1 MTTTAPHS
9 PRPSAMARARWA
21 VADTMTVTKR
31 NLIRYVRI
39 PEALFFSTVQPIMF
53 VLLFRYV
60 FGGAIPVAGGS
71 YVNYLMPGIFVQ
83 TVIFG
88 AASTALGLAEDL
100 QSGLLERFRALP
112 MAHSAVLSGRT
123 LTDLIRNGVVIVVMT
138 AVGLAVGF
146 RPMPDVLN
154 YLLACVVMMLFA
166 FSLMWIFAI
175 VGLSAPTSET
185 AQLMTFPIIFPLTFA
200 STAFVPA
207 ASMPGWLQGFAK
219 NQPVSQ
225 AVDAARSLMVGGPYH
240 NSSSVWI
247 SIAWSIGLLIVFVPL
262 AVRRYRKAT

>member
-1 MTTTAPHS
+1 MTTSVAHS
-9 PRPSAMARARWA
+9 PRPKAMARARWA
-21 VADTMTVTKR
+21 IADTVTVTKR
-31 NLIRYVRI
+31 NLIRFMRI

-123 LTDLIRNGVVIVVMT
+123 M
-138 AVGLAVGF
+138 
-146 RPMPDVLN
+146 
-154 YLLACVVMMLFA
+154 
-166 FSLMWIFAI
+166 
-175 VGLSAPTSET
+175 T

-207 ASMPGWLQGFAK
+207 ASMPGWLQAFAK

-240 NSSSVWI
+240 DTKAVWV
-247 SIAWSIGLLIVFVPL
+247 SLAWSLGLLMLFVPL
-262 AVRRYRKAT
+262 AVRRYRRAT

>member
-1 MTTTAPHS
+1 MTTTVPHS
-9 PRPSAMARARWA
+9 LRPSAVARTRWA
-21 VADTMTVTKR
+21 VADTVTVTKR

-39 PEALFFSTVQPIMF
+39 PEALFFSSVQPIMF

-138 AVGLAVGF
+138 TVGLAVGF
-146 RPMPDVLN
+146 RPMPNAVN
-154 YLLACVVMMLFA
+154 YFVACVVIMLFA
-166 FSLMWIFAI
+166 FSLMWLFAI
-175 VGLSAPTSET
+175 VGLSAPTAET

-240 NSSSVWI
+240 DAQAVWA
-247 SIAWSIGLLIVFVPL
+247 SLAWSAGLLVLFVPL
-262 AVRRYRKAT
+262 AVRKYRKAT